1 MMPAVHETA
10 YPRLKEA
17 VTPAGLAQD
26 LAEMIVG
33 VGQVAPVVGD
43 RGLGPGQ
50 LSRELEG
57 GAEFPF
63 RLRWPDHQQE
73 EYAEVVVG
81 VRHLAAEFGLGRVLP
96 GQVASDSP
104 GPRD

>member
-1 MMPAVHETA
+1 M
-10 YPRLKEA
+10 
-17 VTPAGLAQD
+17 
-26 LAEMIVG
+26 
-33 VGQVAPVVGD
+33 VGD

-50 LSRELEG
+50 LSREPEG

-81 VRHLAAEFGLGRVLP
+81 VRHLAAEFGHGRVLP
-96 GQVASDSP
+96 GQVASDRQGRAIFGLRLRWPAQLRQRGAEARVDLGQQAAES
-104 GPRD
+104 GEGGVVLG